1 MKRMWMGVFVVVVV
15 LATFGL
21 NKPALAEDQ
30 PDFRKVR
37 WGMTREQVMAA
48 ETAPFNQEYPDHL
61 VYDEKVNGLKC
72 CLIYVFRKNVLVEAS
87 YLVEERFVSDNR
99 YLEEYDALKRL
110 LVKKYGAPLADEV
123 KWKDDHYKNNPYM
136 WGFAVGDGDLVMSA
150 MWETERT
157 KLSLVL
163 EGKDFEESLMIVYAA
178 KGFEDLIDD
187 TEEELSDL

>member
-1 MKRMWMGVFVVVVV
+1 MKRVWMGVLVVGMV
-15 LATFGL
+15 LTTFSL
-21 NKPALAEDQ
+21 STWAQAADQ

-37 WGMTREQVMAA
+37 WGMTREQVMAV

-72 CLIYVFRKNVLVEAS
+72 CLIYVFKKNVLVEAS
-87 YLVEERFVSDNR
+87 YLVEERFVDDNR
-99 YLEEYDALKRL
+99 YLEEYNSLKGL
-110 LVKKYGAPLADEV
+110 LAKKYGAPLADQV

-150 MWETERT
+150 MWETDRT

-163 EGKDFEESLMIVYAA
+163 EGKDFEESLMIVYSA
-178 KGFEDLIDD
+178 KGLEDLIDD
-187 TEEELSDL
+187 TEDELSDL